1 MNIVLKSNLRTL
13 RELSRLTQRKIA
25 AKLEVSPSAYGNYET
40 GYARPTYEI
49 LYKISRVYGVAVDD
63 LLFRSLNESVLAG
76 DSKVREEKIPQVPGV
91 NGQERPS
98 ALSSPAPRLASA
110 EQFSAQGEQA

>member
-13 RELSRLTQRKIA
+13 RGLSRLTQRKIA

-49 LYKISRVYGVAVDD
+49 LYKISRVYGIAVDD
-63 LLFRSLNESVLAG
+63 LLFRSLNESALSG
-76 DSKVREEKIPQVPGV
+76 DGKIREQKMPQVPGLKD
-91 NGQERPS
+91 QE
-98 ALSSPAPRLASA
+98 LSSVLSAGATRLAAA